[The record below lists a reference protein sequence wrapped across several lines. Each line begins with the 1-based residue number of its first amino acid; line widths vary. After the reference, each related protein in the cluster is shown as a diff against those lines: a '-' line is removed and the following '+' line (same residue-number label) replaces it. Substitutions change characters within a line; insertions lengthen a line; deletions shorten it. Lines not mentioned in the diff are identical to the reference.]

1 MMRSLFTASS
11 GMLAQQMNIDVIS
24 NNLANV
30 NTAGFKKS
38 RVDFQSLLYQ
48 TLQKPVYSSG
58 GSFNPS
64 GIEIGNGVRVV
75 GTLKDYSGGMI
86 QETGNPLDVCIEGN
100 GFFMVQLPDNTV
112 GYTRAGTFQTD
123 SEGYLVNSSGYRL
136 LSPQGN
142 VWTNM
147 SIAAGGK
154 TLRYIRPET
163 DTNTINIGADG
174 TVSTEKVNGANAGT
188 PVIELASFRNPAALE
203 AIGATLFTA
212 NPAAGAVNIDTPA
225 QNNLGTLQCG
235 FIESSNVK
243 IVEEMVK
250 MIIAQRAYE
259 INSKSIQTSD
269 EILSMTNNLR
279 R

>member
-11 GMLAQQMNIDVIS
+11 GMLAQQTNIDVIS

-30 NTAGFKKS
+30 NTTGFKKS

-48 TLQKPVYSSG
+48 TLRKPVASEG
-58 GSFNPS
+58 GFFNPT

-75 GTLKDYSGGMI
+75 GTLKDYSEGMI
-86 QETGNPLDVCIEGN
+86 QETGNLLDVCIDGS
-100 GFFMVQLPDNTV
+100 GFFMIELPDGSV
-112 GYTRAGTFQTD
+112 GYTRAGSFQID
-123 SEGYLVNSSGYRL
+123 SEGYLINSNGYRL
-136 LSPQGN
+136 LSSKGN
-142 VWTNM
+142 ATASA
-147 SIAAGGK
+147 SISVDGK
-154 TLRYIRPET
+154 TMKYIKPDT
-163 DTNTINIGADG
+163 DTNTINISADG
-174 TVSTEKVNGANAGT
+174 TVSTEKVDATSTSA
-188 PVIELASFRNPAALE
+188 PRIELATFKNPAALE
-203 AIGATLFTA
+203 SIGATIFAA
-212 NPAAGAVNIDTPA
+212 NEVAGKVSVDQPSK
-225 QNNLGTLQCG
+225 NNMGMLQTG
-235 FIESSNVK
+235 FLESSNVK